1 MAHSSQVAKNRFAG
15 QFIKNMEEIKVIQ
28 VGLGPLGVKVS
39 QFIAERSG
47 ISIVAAVDK
56 NPGLVGKR
64 LSDLHDALSSDIK
77 IAQNIK
83 DALSEVKAD
92 VAVLTT
98 VSDMER
104 ITPQIEELVSFGI
117 PVVSTCEELS
127 FPKTCAPELTQRID
141 EAAKAHHVAVVGTGV
156 NPGFLMDSLPTFLT
170 SVCQNVES
178 IRVNRYQNAAYRRIP
193 FQNKIGAGCTLEQF
207 AEKKAAGTLR
217 HVGLTESMQFIAN
230 NLGWK
235 LSKTEDIIEPVIAE
249 KNIDENGAQVAKGLA
264 TGVCQIGRGYV
275 DGEEKITLVFQAAVG
290 EAESYDEVIIKGTPK
305 IRSKIAG
312 GVNGDVATCAITV
325 NATRQ
330 LLKAQPGLRTMED
343 IPLVSYFS

>member
-1 MAHSSQVAKNRFAG
+1 MR
-15 QFIKNMEEIKVIQ
+15 EIKVLQ
-28 VGLGPLGVKVS
+28 VGLGPLGIKVA
-39 QFIAERSG
+39 QFIADRSG

-56 NPGLVGKR
+56 NQELIGKK
-64 LSDLHDALSSDIK
+64 LSELDDSLSSDIT
-77 IAQNIK
+77 ISGSVE
-83 DALSEVKAD
+83 DALSDVEAD
-92 VAVLTT
+92 VAILTT

-104 ITPQIEELVSFGI
+104 ITPQIEEIVSFGL

-127 FPKTCAPELTQRID
+127 YPKACAPDLSQRVD
-141 EAAKAHHVAVVGTGV
+141 EAAKAHNVAVVGTGV

-207 AEKKAAGTLR
+207 EEKKASGTLR

-235 LSKTEDIIEPVIAE
+235 LSKTEDIIEPVIADE
-249 KNIDENGAQVAKGLA
+249 DIDENGAQVAKGLA
-264 TGVCQIGRGYV
+264 TGVCQTGRGFV
-275 DGEEKITLVFQAAVG
+275 DGVEKITLIFQAAVG
-290 EAESYDEVIIKGTPK
+290 EVDTYDEVIIDGTPE
-305 IRSKIAG
+305 IRSKISG
-312 GVNGDVATCAITV
+312 GVNGDIATCAITV

-330 LLKAQPGLRTMED
+330 ILKARPGLCTMED

>member
-1 MAHSSQVAKNRFAG
+1 MQ
-15 QFIKNMEEIKVIQ
+15 EISVLQ
-28 VGLGPLGVKVS
+28 VGLGPLGIKVS

-56 NPGLVGKR
+56 NPQLIGKKLSE
-64 LSDLHDALSSDIK
+64 LSDTLSSDIS
-77 IAQNIK
+77 ISGSVE
-83 DALSEVKAD
+83 DALSGVEAD
-92 VAVLTT
+92 VAILTT

-104 ITPQIEELVSFGI
+104 ITPQIEEVVRFGL

-127 FPKTCAPELTQRID
+127 YPKVCAPELTQRID
-141 EAAKAHHVAVVGTGV
+141 EAAKAQNVGVVGTGV

-170 SVCQNVES
+170 SVCQKVES

-230 NLGWK
+230 NLGWE

-249 KNIDENGAQVAKGLA
+249 KDINENGAQVTKGLA
-264 TGVCQIGRGYV
+264 TGVCQVGRGYV
-275 DGEEKITLVFQAAVG
+275 NGEEKITLVFQAAVG
-290 EAESYDEVIIKGTPK
+290 EAASYDEVIIEGSPE
-305 IRSKIAG
+305 ICSKIVG

-330 LLKAQPGLRTMED
+330 ILKAQPGLRTMED